1 LPEQAHDQAEVALPA
16 VLKRETIEQLG
27 GLLLLPLPSANR
39 QLGLEGSR
47 LIDALTLLAIS
58 TVALQSFEEAE
69 EEEEEEEE
77 EDEGGAQ
84 QRAVL

>member
-1 LPEQAHDQAEVALPA
+1 VTLPA

-27 GLLLLPLPSANR
+27 GLPRFALPPGR
-39 QLGLEGSR
+39 TQWGLEGSR
-47 LIDALTLLAIS
+47 LIDALTVLAIN

-69 EEEEEEEE
+69 EEEEEEER
-77 EDEGGAQ
+77 GAQ